1 MKKKYGTIYTENDA
15 YHILD
20 LPGTYSLSPESFDEQ
35 IVSDQV
41 LSWASGEDPP
51 SVIISVVDASNLSR
65 NLFLTSQLIDLD
77 IPVVIAL
84 NMIDRLEDV
93 KQLDL
98 KALQME
104 LGVEAVV
111 PFRQN

>member
-1 MKKKYGTIYTENDA
+1 MNKLFRTR
-15 YHILD
+15 
-20 LPGTYSLSPESFDEQ
+20 F
-35 IVSDQV
+35 

-93 KQLDL
+93 KQLDF
-98 KALQME
+98 K
-104 LGVEAVV
+104 G
-111 PFRQN
+111 PPDGIGG